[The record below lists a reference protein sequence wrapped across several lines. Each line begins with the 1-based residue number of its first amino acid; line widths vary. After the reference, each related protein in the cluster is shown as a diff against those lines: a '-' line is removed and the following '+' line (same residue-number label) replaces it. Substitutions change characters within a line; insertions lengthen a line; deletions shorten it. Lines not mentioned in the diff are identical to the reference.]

1 MLIFSS
7 YSFTL
12 QQNKRA
18 KKTDVLV
25 LSETK
30 HAFFTSLL
38 EVVIKKME
46 WDRDA
51 EWSLGEE
58 DGDVDPDEVAMF
70 QTMRKVR
77 PRLVLRVRR
86 VSKLTFFCLVLP

>member
-1 MLIFSS
+1 
-7 YSFTL
+7 
-12 QQNKRA
+12 
-18 KKTDVLV
+18 
-25 LSETK
+25 
-30 HAFFTSLL
+30 
-38 EVVIKKME
+38 ME